1 MSEYTPEEGEVW
13 GAYKFWLQQ
22 WSDKT
27 VEEIT
32 AEFNRFVEDIKT
44 QERLRIF
51 NELNRVTLVDDDRGG
66 IQYER
71 HNIIVDHSIQDNGHT
86 LKLFIKGN

>member
-1 MSEYTPEEGEVW
+1 MDYTPTTEEVS
-13 GAYKFWLQQ
+13 GAYNFWLQQ
-22 WSDKT
+22 CSDET

-32 AEFNRFVEDIKT
+32 KKFDRWLEDIKT